1 MRRPMGGY
9 GKLEFFYRGAQG
21 KPVVYI
27 ARNGIPQERKS
38 LAQPRLRPARSW
50 RVGKIVPGH

>member
-1 MRRPMGGY
+1 MKRPMGGS
-9 GKLEFFYRGAQG
+9 GKLEYFYRGAEG

-27 ARNGIPQERKS
+27 ARNGIPLERRQF
-38 LAQPRLRPARSW
+38 AQPRLRHARSW

>member
-9 GKLEFFYRGAQG
+9 GKLEYFYKGAEG

-27 ARNGIPQERKS
+27 ARNGIPLERRHPT
-38 LAQPRLRPARSW
+38 QPRLRHGRSW
-50 RVGKIVPGH
+50 RAGKIAPSH